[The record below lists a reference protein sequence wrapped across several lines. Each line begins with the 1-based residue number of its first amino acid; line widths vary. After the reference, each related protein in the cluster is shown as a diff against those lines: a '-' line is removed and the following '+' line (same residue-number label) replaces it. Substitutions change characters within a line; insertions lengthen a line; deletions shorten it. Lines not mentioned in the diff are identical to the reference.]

1 MATSNDQLDSFLDG
15 TESTP
20 SASGATRSPSLATV
34 ASFSMPRDL
43 LLQAVSAMRHDL
55 RRTLLTM
62 AGMAW
67 GIATVV
73 LLLAYGNGFGRAI
86 QNIFESFGATAVGVF
101 PGRTSQ
107 QAGGNKA
114 GVQIRFT
121 SEDVELLRNNIPLA
135 RHVVRMSEKQST
147 VQNNNRSFTF
157 PVQGLDAAIEE
168 IWNLDVDQGR
178 FLNDSDNLSHGL
190 YAVIGSEARD
200 KLFSGM
206 PAIDESIRI
215 DGVTFQ
221 VIGVLKP
228 RMQEGDSDDN
238 RAVYIPF
245 NSMDV
250 IKDNHYLDGIWLDS
264 AGLDHDKM
272 AKTVKESLAGAH
284 NFKPDDPR
292 AVFVFD
298 AQKQLS
304 QFGIISLALKVL
316 LAFIGT
322 VTLGIGGVGL
332 MNIMLVS
339 VTQRTRE
346 IGVEKA
352 LGARRRDVLFQFL
365 AEAMVITAV
374 GGVLGIFLS
383 YIVSFSVGRLTL
395 YSAMAKHAEAGDIRL
410 IVSPMIL
417 VVATAILAI
426 VGVISGMVP
435 ALRAANLD
443 PIEALRYE

>member
-1 MATSNDQLDSFLDG
+1 MH
-15 TESTP
+15 
-20 SASGATRSPSLATV
+20 
-34 ASFSMPRDL
+34 RDL
-43 LLQAVSAMRHDL
+43 LQQAVSAMRHDL

-73 LLLAYGNGFGRAI
+73 LLLAYGSGFGRAI

-121 SEDVELLRNNIPLA
+121 NEDIDLLRNNIPLA
-135 RHVVRMSEKQST
+135 RHVVRMSQKDST
-147 VQNNNRSFTF
+147 VQNNNRSFTL
-157 PVQGLDAAIEE
+157 PVMGLDSAIQE

-178 FLNDSDNLSHGL
+178 FLNDADNMSHGL

-206 PAIDESIRI
+206 TALGESIRV

-221 VIGVLKP
+221 VIGVLKA
-228 RMQEGDSDDN
+228 RMQEGDNDDN
-238 RAVYIPF
+238 RVIYIPY

-272 AKTVKESLAGAH
+272 AKTVRDSLAGAH

-304 QFGIISLALKVL
+304 QFGIISMALKVL
-316 LAFIGT
+316 LALIGT
-322 VTLGIGGVGL
+322 ITLGIGGVGL
-332 MNIMLVS
+332 MNIMLVA

-352 LGARRRDVLFQFL
+352 LGARRHDILFQFL
-365 AEAMVITAV
+365 TEAMVITAV
-374 GGVLGIFLS
+374 GGLLGIILS
-383 YIVSFSVGRLTL
+383 YIVSLSVGRLTL
-395 YSAMAKHAEAGDIRL
+395 YSALAKHAEAGDIRL
-410 IVSPMIL
+410 IVSPTIL
-417 VVATAILAI
+417 VVATGILAV

-435 ALRAANLD
+435 AMRAANLD